1 MIPFIKLPLISLNLR
16 QTESTWRENFLCRDA
31 WKIINCPVLVI
42 YWVFKGLKLPFS
54 KEQNSKEIFCC
65 NEIKYGKIYNRIKY
79 FIYNISHRNF
89 GSKEM
94 CYKCC

>member
-16 QTESTWRENFLCRDA
+16 QTESTCRENFLCRDA

-54 KEQNSKEIFCC
+54 KEQNSKEISCC
-65 NEIKYGKIYNRIKY
+65 NEIKNRNIKDLQLKKVLY
-79 FIYNISHRNF
+79 VQCLAQ
-89 GSKEM
+89 KL
-94 CYKCC
+94 

>member
-16 QTESTWRENFLCRDA
+16 QTESTCRENFLCRDA

-54 KEQNSKEIFCC
+54 KEQNSKKFPAVMKLNTETLKIC
-65 NEIKYGKIYNRIKY
+65 NRSQYFTYNV
-79 FIYNISHRNF
+79 
-89 GSKEM
+89 
-94 CYKCC
+94 

>member
-16 QTESTWRENFLCRDA
+16 QTESTCRENFLCRDA

-54 KEQNSKEIFCC
+54 KEKNSKKFPAVMKLNTETLKIC
-65 NEIKYGKIYNRIKY
+65 NRSQYFTYNV
-79 FIYNISHRNF
+79 
-89 GSKEM
+89 
-94 CYKCC
+94 